1 MEEEI
6 RQLAARIKEIRE
18 IEGVTPEQLA
28 ADLEI
33 TPELYLNYEKRRG
46 GYSGGGLVPDCA
58 PV

>member
-33 TPELYLNYEKRRG
+33 TLNFI
-46 GYSGGGLVPDCA
+46 
-58 PV
+58 